1 MQSIQKEMKQLDK
14 GKYIRIDLPVDLRS
28 YFRSESSRNFFG
40 LTYLSYKFTGEVDE
54 LDKII
59 EVINNQMSEKIKK
72 ENISKRVNKMVSFQ
86 KNFAVRA
93 IPIFIKDIFLRT
105 INEFVDNSTT
115 SLSNVGKISF
125 SKEVDPY
132 VETVAAMIS
141 PENYFKITICTYGN
155 DLVICISDK
164 FRRNNI
170 VKNYVRSLIEVDK
183 DAYIISNGV

>member
-1 MQSIQKEMKQLDK
+1 MKQLDK
-14 GKYIRIDLPVDLRS
+14 GKYIKIDLPVDLRS

-54 LDKII
+54 IDKII

-93 IPIFIKDIFLRT
+93 IPIFIKDIFLKT
-105 INEFVDNSTT
+105 VDEITGNPTT

-125 SKEVDPY
+125 SNEVDPY
-132 VETVAAMIS
+132 VETVAAMIR
-141 PENYFKITICTYGN
+141 PEKYFKITMSTYKD